1 MNVDNPK
8 TKPPLNTPNLTQKYT
23 VNQQPIE
30 NILAWV
36 RSGEIA
42 IPEIQRPF
50 VWDKTGVRNLMDSL
64 FNGYP
69 VGYIIVWKNPDIK
82 LKDGSLSQ
90 GKKILIDGQQRV
102 TALRAAINGEYVVNK
117 NYKRIRIKIAFNPQG
132 GKFEVQTPVIRKN
145 KTWIPDIS
153 ELFVGGANA
162 FTAINSYLQN
172 NPEAEQNKVV
182 ATITALYDLMKKP
195 VGVIEL
201 VPDLDIETV
210 TEIFIRINSKGVEL
224 SQADFA
230 MSKIAA
236 NEEYGGQLL
245 RKAID
250 YFCHLA
256 VAPEYFEYIRDNDK
270 DFANTDFFSKMVWLK
285 DEKDDLYDP
294 SYTDMLRVSFGTEF
308 NRGKLSDLVSLLS
321 GRNFETRTFEAD
333 IAEASFGKLRDGV
346 MKFMNETNFKRFLM
360 IIRSAGFIDTKM
372 IRSSN
377 AINFAYL
384 VYLKLRTSGTDA
396 AKIESYVR
404 RWFVLTILTGR
415 AVGSFE
421 SQFDYD
427 LKRMA
432 ENDFGDY
439 LESLENAVL
448 TEGFWEVALPEQHMD
463 SSVRSS
469 PYFQVYLASQVKARD
484 KGFLSRDITVA
495 DLVQHRG
502 DIHHLFPRQYLM
514 KEGLKRGQYN
524 QIANYV
530 YMQQEINIKIGAQS
544 PAIYFQKIL
553 HQVQS
558 GTIDYGGITDQTA
571 LNENLRMNCIPLSI
585 FGMTVDDY
593 PVFLKER
600 RKLMADKIKNWYESL

>member
-1 MNVDNPK
+1 MTVSP
-8 TKPPLNTPNLTQKYT
+8 TLTQKYN

-50 VWDKTGVRNLMDSL
+50 VWDRSGVRNLMDSL

-69 VGYIIVWKNPDIK
+69 IGYIIVWKNPDVR
-82 LKDGSLSQ
+82 LKDGSLSS

-117 NYKRIRIKIAFNPQG
+117 SYKRIRIKIAFNPQEG
-132 GKFEVQTPVIRKN
+132 RFEVQTPVIRKD
-145 KTWIPDIS
+145 KVWIPDIS
-153 ELFVGGANA
+153 ELFVGNGNA
-162 FTAINSYLQN
+162 FTAISSYLAS
-172 NPEAEQNKVV
+172 NPEANQQSVIQ
-182 ATITALYDLMKKP
+182 TITALYDLMKKP

-201 VPDLDIETV
+201 APDLDIETV

-236 NEEYGGQLL
+236 NETYGGQDL

-250 YFCHLA
+250 YFSHLA
-256 VAPEYFEYIRDNDK
+256 VAPEYYEYIRDNDK
-270 DFANTDFFSKMVWLK
+270 DFAKTDYFAKMSWLK

-294 SYTDMLRVSFGTEF
+294 SYTDMLRVSFGSEF
-308 NRGKLSDLVSLLS
+308 NRGKLADLVSLLS
-321 GRNFETRTFEAD
+321 GRSFETRTFEEE
-333 IAEASFGKLRDGV
+333 IAERSFDKLKDGV

-360 IIRSAGFIDTKM
+360 IIRSAGFIDPAM

-377 AINFAYL
+377 AVNFAYL
-384 VYLKLRTSGTDA
+384 VYLTLRTNGTEA

-432 ENDFGDY
+432 GVDFGEY
-439 LESLENAVL
+439 LQSIESATL
-448 TEGFWEVALPEQHMD
+448 TEGYWEVALPEQHMD
-463 SSVRSS
+463 SSVISS
-469 PYFQVYLASQVKARD
+469 PYFQVFLASQVKARD

-495 DLVQHRG
+495 DLIIHRG
-502 DIHHLFPRQYLM
+502 DIHHLFPRKYLAS
-514 KEGLKRGQYN
+514 EGLKRGQYN

-530 YMQQEINIKIGAQS
+530 YMQQEINIQIGAQS
-544 PAIYFQKIL
+544 PEVYFRRIL
-553 HQVQS
+553 DQIDG
-558 GTIDYGGITDQTA
+558 GTIGYGAINNRQE
-571 LNENLRMNCIPLSI
+571 LIENLRQNCIPESI
-585 FGMTVDDY
+585 FDLAIDQY
-593 PVFLKER
+593 QDFLVER
-600 RKLMADKIKNWYESL
+600 RKLMSEKIHEYYKTL

>member
-1 MNVDNPK
+1 
-8 TKPPLNTPNLTQKYT
+8 
-23 VNQQPIE
+23 
-30 NILAWV
+30 
-36 RSGEIA
+36 
-42 IPEIQRPF
+42 
-50 VWDKTGVRNLMDSL
+50 MDSL

>member
-1 MNVDNPK
+1 MTVSPS
-8 TKPPLNTPNLTQKYT
+8 LTQKYN

-50 VWDKTGVRNLMDSL
+50 VWDRSGVRNLMDSL

-69 VGYIIVWKNPDIK
+69 IGYIIVWKNPDVR
-82 LKDGSLSQ
+82 LKDGSLSS

-117 NYKRIRIKIAFNPQG
+117 SYKRIRIKIAFNPQE
-132 GKFEVQTPVIRKN
+132 GKFEVQTPVIRKD
-145 KTWIPDIS
+145 KVWIPDIS
-153 ELFVGGANA
+153 ELFVGNGNA
-162 FTAINSYLQN
+162 FTAISSYLTS
-172 NPEAEQNKVV
+172 NPEANQQAVIQ
-182 ATITALYDLMKKP
+182 TITALYDLMKKP

-201 VPDLDIETV
+201 APDLDIETV

-236 NEEYGGQLL
+236 NETYGGQDL

-250 YFCHLA
+250 YFSHLA
-256 VAPEYFEYIRDNDK
+256 VAPEYYEYVRDNDK
-270 DFANTDFFSKMVWLK
+270 EFAKTDYFAKMSWLK

-294 SYTDMLRVSFGTEF
+294 SYTDMLRVSFGSEF
-308 NRGKLSDLVSLLS
+308 NRGKLADLVSLLS
-321 GRNFETRTFEAD
+321 GRNFETRTFEEE
-333 IAEASFGKLRDGV
+333 IAERSFDKLKDGV

-360 IIRSAGFIDTKM
+360 IIRSAGFIDPAM

-377 AINFAYL
+377 AVNFAYL
-384 VYLKLRTSGTDA
+384 VYLTLRTNGTEA

-432 ENDFGDY
+432 GVDFGEY
-439 LESLENAVL
+439 LQSIESATL
-448 TEGFWEVALPEQHMD
+448 TEGYWEVALPEQHMD

-469 PYFQVYLASQVKARD
+469 PYFQVFLASQVKARD

-495 DLVQHRG
+495 DLIMHRG
-502 DIHHLFPRQYLM
+502 DIHHLFPRKYLAN
-514 KEGLKRGQYN
+514 EGLKRGQYN

-530 YMQQEINIKIGAQS
+530 YMQQEINIQIGAQS
-544 PAIYFQKIL
+544 PEVYFRRIL
-553 HQVQS
+553 DQIDG
-558 GTIDYGGITDQTA
+558 GTIGYGAINNRQE
-571 LNENLRMNCIPLSI
+571 LIENLRQNCIPESI
-585 FGMTVDDY
+585 FDLTIDQYQD
-593 PVFLKER
+593 FLVER
-600 RKLMADKIKNWYESL
+600 RKLMSEKIHEYYKML